1 MHGAMMLLEIFW
13 MKIKRGEVWI
23 VNFSAAK
30 ANKGGEIQKTRPAVI
45 VSNDIANEHLN
56 RLQVLLLTSN
66 TEKCYPCEA
75 YVKIE
80 GKTNKAMADQIMTI
94 SKERL
99 KKKIGHIS
107 SENMGDVERALRIQ
121 LDL

>member
-1 MHGAMMLLEIFW
+1 MLGVMMPLEIFR
-13 MKIKRGEVWI
+13 MKMKRGEVWI
-23 VNFSAAK
+23 VSFSAAK

-56 RLQVLLLTSN
+56 QLQVLPLTSN

-80 GKTNKAMADQIMTI
+80 GKTNKAMADQIVTI

-99 KKKIGHIS
+99 KKKIGHVS
-107 SENMGDVERALRIQ
+107 SANMLDIERALRIQ